1 VKNRVLKPGD
11 VVEVRPPGEIL
22 ATLDASGARDGVIFM
37 PEMLQYVGRRFTVS
51 KRVEKICDLISPGGG
66 SRRTFGT
73 VLLDDLRCD
82 GSAHAGCQ
90 AACKIFWKE
99 EWLVPVPA
107 GPATPAAAVVPS
119 ARNPAFIPL
128 ETLARSTVRPAPS
141 ADPAGDHYRCQAT
154 DAIVG
159 TGPLKVT
166 DPGQY
171 VRELTSRNVTLRRF
185 LRVAV
190 HAIWGS
196 IGHRLKLKGS
206 LPMKLGG
213 KNAVRGEKLGLQ
225 PGEWVQVKSAEEIG
239 LTLNESG
246 LNRGLAFTSEMVP
259 SCGKV
264 YQVKARV
271 RTIVDEKT
279 GKLLTFKNE
288 CIMLE
293 GAVCT
298 GDNVPGRWFC
308 PRDGYPFWRE
318 DWLRRV
324 DPPAGLDGPPARAI
338 VDVSNT
344 VDAAPSGR
352 R

>member
-1 VKNRVLKPGD
+1 
-11 VVEVRPPGEIL
+11 
-22 ATLDASGARDGVIFM
+22 M
-37 PEMLQYVGRRFTVS
+37 PEMLQFVGRRFTVS

-66 SRRTFGT
+66 SRRTYGT

-90 AACKIFWKE
+90 AACKLFWKE
-99 EWLVPVPA
+99 EWLVPVA
-107 GPATPAAAVVPS
+107 DGAAPS
-119 ARNPAFIPL
+119 SASAPSSQAFIPL
-128 ETLARSTVRPAPS
+128 DALSRSSVRPQPPAPAS
-141 ADPAGDHYRCQAT
+141 DENGEYYRCQAT
-154 DAIVG
+154 DAIIG
-159 TGPLKVT
+159 TDPLKVT

-171 VRELTSRNVTLRRF
+171 VRELTSRNVRPVRF
-185 LRVAV
+185 LRVAA
-190 HAIWGS
+190 HAVWGS

-259 SCGKV
+259 SCGRT

-324 DPPAGLDGPPARAI
+324 DPPNGANGRGPGAAESLERT
-338 VDVSNT
+338 T
-344 VDAAPSGR
+344 VDPAHSGR

>member
-1 VKNRVLKPGD
+1 MKSRVLKPGD
-11 VVEVRPPGEIL
+11 VVEIRPPEEIL
-22 ATLDASGARDGVIFM
+22 ATLDESGARDGVIFM
-37 PEMLQYVGRRFTVS
+37 PEMVQYVGRRFTVS

-66 SRRTFGT
+66 SRRTYGT

-90 AACKIFWKE
+90 AACKLFFKE
-99 EWLVPVPA
+99 EWLVPVADGAAP
-107 GPATPAAAVVPS
+107 TPPPPS
-119 ARNPAFIPL
+119 SAAFIPL
-128 ETLARSTVRPAPS
+128 EAVARSSVRPRPPAPAEDES
-141 ADPAGDHYRCQAT
+141 GEYYRCQAT
-154 DAIVG
+154 DAIVD
-159 TGPLKVT
+159 TDPLKVT

-171 VRELTSRNVTLRRF
+171 VRELTSRNVGLGRF
-185 LRVAV
+185 VRVAA
-190 HAIWGS
+190 HAVWGS
-196 IGHRLKLKGS
+196 IGHRLKFKGS

-259 SCGKV
+259 SCGKT

-324 DPPAGLDGPPARAI
+324 DGPGGVPSLART
-338 VDVSNT
+338 T
-344 VDAAPSGR
+344 VDATHTSAH
-352 R
+352 